1 MPYAAAAFCAL
12 PCLPLFTRSPL
23 VPPPVVTL
31 PTPSRLSL
39 LFPLRDS
46 PILPFPPPPSPP
58 LPLRMAPACH
68 LSPTRITED
77 QPLRSTGPAKRRP
90 RPSLLHDRKTL
101 ATVLGNLLSTAV
113 DRNEAA
119 RAQGA
124 TDAYAASAT
133 TVFHA
138 LDAPAIGVVAY
149 MERLAHYSYCSA
161 PVLLMAYRYIERVTG
176 AMSEGVSCVAADELT
191 VHRLMI
197 ASVVVAAKTHDDDF
211 LSNHHYALVGGLPL
225 DELNALEVGLL
236 ELLGWRTTVTE
247 AEFADVD
254 MRVAAV
260 VEEIEDAAATATA
273 ASPPPTRKSARA
285 QSSPTSV
292 QAAAAGYQNYRWSAV
307 AAECS

>member
-1 MPYAAAAFCAL
+1 
-12 PCLPLFTRSPL
+12 
-23 VPPPVVTL
+23 
-31 PTPSRLSL
+31 
-39 LFPLRDS
+39 
-46 PILPFPPPPSPP
+46 
-58 LPLRMAPACH
+58 MAPACH

-176 AMSEGVSCVAADELT
+176 AMSERVSGVAADELT

-247 AEFADVD
+247 AEFVDVD

-260 VEEIEDAAATATA
+260 VEEIEDAAAATATV
-273 ASPPPTRKSARA
+273 ASPPPTRKSAPA

-292 QAAAAGYQNYRWSAV
+292 QAAAVGYQNYRWSAV
-307 AAECS
+307 AAKCS